1 MTTQGTLVLF
11 KVSSVW
17 SLFCI
22 SAQQFSVIYLSESE
36 VEGLTEDLAAKIPE
50 AFIGWIYPDQCFQQ
64 EANWLHDL
72 GDDQVCSHR
81 HIDLLI

>member
-1 MTTQGTLVLF
+1 MLF

-17 SLFCI
+17 SLCCI
-22 SAQQFSVIYLSESE
+22 SAQQFSIIYLSESE

-50 AFIGWIYPDQCFQQ
+50 AFVGWIHPDQCFQQ

-72 GDDQVCSHR
+72 GDDQVCRHR
-81 HIDLLI
+81 HIHLFI